1 MYSLRVQSF
10 VHRNFKK
17 RPQHIAAGFCS
28 TGLSGYTKTVATA
41 GDFNIEAAFDLAEM
55 LVKLA
60 AEVGQSTVV
69 DGFQDDVLRYKAGVQ
84 GSGKTP
90 YSLVN

>member
-1 MYSLRVQSF
+1 MVTEFISVL
-10 VHRNFKK
+10 
-17 RPQHIAAGFCS
+17 AGF
-28 TGLSGYTKTVATA
+28 G
-41 GDFNIEAAFDLAEM
+41 E
-55 LVKLA
+55 LA

-90 YSLVN
+90 YSLVNLAYRKITSN